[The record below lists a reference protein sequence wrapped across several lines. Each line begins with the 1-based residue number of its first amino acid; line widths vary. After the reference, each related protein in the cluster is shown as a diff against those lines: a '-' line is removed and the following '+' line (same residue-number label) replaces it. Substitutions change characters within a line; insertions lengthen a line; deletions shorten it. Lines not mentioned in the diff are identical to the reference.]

1 MNESMDHDSSISPNN
16 YAARRAAGNLPN
28 NIRQTTPPG
37 SHNPD
42 ESYDYDAS
50 DRHPDTSA
58 LEGEGATVEEVPDPL
73 RTPDQPIEDDQSD
86 SSSIMFDPDVDP
98 EGFARRLDELAG
110 SLEMGEEEARA
121 IRWGPQLEDC
131 VDESESEFS
140 RLQHDDMTCE
150 GGRLC

>member
-16 YAARRAAGNLPN
+16 YAARRAAGNPPN
-28 NIRQTTPPG
+28 NNQTTPPG

-58 LEGEGATVEEVPDPL
+58 LDGNAVEEVPDPL

-131 VDESESEFS
+131 VDESESNS
-140 RLQHDDMTCE
+140 SHSQHDDVTCE
-150 GGRLC
+150 RGRLC